1 LLKDFDYSGN
11 IFVTMNQ
18 EGHTFAQHKQVPIHK
33 KIYYYDRQTE
43 ITTPKKYEEH
53 YRYEFVC
60 ASA

>member
-1 LLKDFDYSGN
+1 
-11 IFVTMNQ
+11 MNQ